1 MNEFNVLEFITQVSV
16 HFVIFIVALFILWKF
31 VFSHVENIYKDRI
44 AKTYGLDEE
53 TAKLN
58 EKLNEKITFLN
69 ARIEEA
75 RREGQKLKE
84 SLIQK
89 AQEEV
94 SLHIAEA
101 RKDAHEVL
109 KKELQII
116 RNEHDSI
123 NNELQQC
130 MTGFKDELLKKYLN

>member
-1 MNEFNVLEFITQVSV
+1 
-16 HFVIFIVALFILWKF
+16 VALFILWKF
-31 VFSHVENIYKDRI
+31 VFSHIENIYKDRI
-44 AKTYGLDEE
+44 AKTFCLDEE
-53 TAKLN
+53 TVRLN

-69 ARIEEA
+69 TRIEEA
-75 RREGQKLKE
+75 RREGQQLKE

-94 SLHIAEA
+94 SREISEA
-101 RKDAHEVL
+101 RRQAHTFL

-123 NNELQQC
+123 KSELQKR
-130 MTGFKDELLKKYLN
+130 MTGFKEELLKKYIN